1 MAAITRRM
9 AINNAHTILKNYR
22 KKINDANQYKEYLP
36 LVGQQIIE
44 RYKNNSDNYKTLL
57 DEATDSKSFFI
68 GMGDETL
75 ISYNN
80 ICDRLNNIFDLN
92 VSESK
97 KINGFIDEQFV
108 VRSAEEVITG
118 IRTVEIGRKLEYKL
132 GTADK
137 LQEDMKLFDRYYIEW
152 EVEDIDNNFSKE
164 HNVVEAATENIIDF
178 FDNSFSN
185 RYDRTF
191 YAVKEGRYIIKAK
204 IHDLKIGN
212 VIDTIEF
219 EQVVETGDETIM
231 SMDLQQKILR
241 ALQLIDWKVDLDF
254 AALTEAL
261 FKATGAI
268 IAIAAIATIAPE
280 LAAAI
285 VAIMTIG
292 MGIDAAINIIKGI
305 VQLSEALQLIDKARS
320 ERALQVGGE
329 KIKEGILNIGIGI
342 IEVLLK
348 KLTMKNLANARV
360 QVLKNVTPKTAALP
374 QTALSGSADT
384 LGVAAKSTATVPAV
398 TASTNEV
405 TVVLNKSAVQAMENV
420 AEMSILQSEKAAL
433 QEMVADNLQI
443 EIDKNNAI
451 LSIKNEVCSKT
462 IPNEI
467 YSALEA
473 SPKDYQLELFNMLS
487 NDIKYKLVQSD
498 NCKWITHELK
508 GYDITKD
515 NVGEYLK
522 LEHINGVMKI
532 NLDWP
537 YYGGYNPETIKGLD
551 YLFTIGDGKLEISRM
566 GSDTGNALGF
576 GKNDDGSWPTAAQR
590 GLLKNSKQSFVT
602 TGVMDMK
609 LYKQIVDILADNKIT
624 KSVKVQKIQDIYK
637 SRNINITI
645 RKIDNL
651 FDDFNKFPYKS
662 EIIGNNSIKD
672 AIRIFKLENIG
683 NEIYGYCGKAN
694 RWKDLEGGANQMN
707 TVFSLK
713 TMIEL
718 SIVTDV
724 KENVPVRSK

>member
-1 MAAITRRM
+1 MAKITRRM

-44 RYKNNSDNYKTLL
+44 RYKNNSNNYKTLL
-57 DEATDSKSFFI
+57 DEAADSKSFFI
-68 GMGDETL
+68 GMEDETL
-75 ISYNN
+75 ISYVNT
-80 ICDRLNNIFDLN
+80 CDRLNNIFDLN

-97 KINGFIDEQFV
+97 KINGFVDETFV
-108 VRSAEEVITG
+108 VRSAEEIITG
-118 IRTVEIGRKLEYKL
+118 IRTVEIGRKVEYKL

-137 LQEDMKLFDRYYIEW
+137 LQEDMKLFNRYYIEW

-164 HNVVEAATENIIDF
+164 HNTVEAAAENIIDF

-219 EQVVETGDETIM
+219 EQIVETGDKTIM

-241 ALQLIDWKVDLDF
+241 ALQLTDWKVDLDF
-254 AALTEAL
+254 VALSQAL
-261 FKATGAI
+261 FVATGVI
-268 IAIAAIATIAPE
+268 VAIAAIATVAPE

-285 VAIMTIG
+285 VAVMTIG

-329 KIKEGILNIGIGI
+329 KIKEGILNIGEGI
-342 IEVLLK
+342 IEALLA

-384 LGVAAKSTATVPAV
+384 LGVAAKSAATVPAV
-398 TASTNEV
+398 TSSTNEV

-420 AEMSILQSEKAAL
+420 AQMSVLQSEKVAL

-451 LSIKNEVCSKT
+451 LSIKNEICSKT

-487 NDIKYKLVQSD
+487 NDIKYQLVQSD
-498 NCKWITHELK
+498 KCKWITDELF
-508 GYDITKD
+508 GYDITKE
-515 NVGEYLK
+515 NVSDYLK
-522 LEHINGVMKI
+522 LEYIDGDMKI

-537 YYGGYNPETIKGLD
+537 FYGGYKPESIKGLD
-551 YLFTIGDGKLEISRM
+551 YLFTKGDGKIEISRM
-566 GSDTGNALGF
+566 GGDFGVALGY
-576 GKNDDGSWPTAAQR
+576 GRNADGTFPSAAAR
-590 GLLKNSKQSFVT
+590 SLLKTEKQSFVT
-602 TGVMDMK
+602 TGIMDLK
-609 LYKQIVDILADNKIT
+609 KYKDIVDVFADKDLNN
-624 KSVKVQKIQDIYK
+624 K
-637 SRNINITI
+637 SRLKLLKEKYNISIA
-645 RKIDNL
+645 KFNL
-651 FDDFNKFPYKS
+651 LKNDFLNFPKRS
-662 EIIGNNSIKD
+662 EIAGENSIKD
-672 AIRIFKLENIG
+672 AIRIFQLDVD
-683 NEIYGYCGKAN
+683 NEIYGYCGQAEKWN
-694 RWKDLEGGANQMN
+694 DLEGGANQMN
-707 TVFSLK
+707 TVFSLN
-713 TMIEL
+713 TMIKCG
-718 SIVTDV
+718 IITNV
-724 KENVPVRSK
+724 KRNVPIRSK

>member
-118 IRTVEIGRKLEYKL
+118 IRTVEIGRKVEYKL

-164 HNVVEAATENIIDF
+164 HNTVEAAAENIIDF

-261 FKATGAI
+261 FKATGVI

-329 KIKEGILNIGIGI
+329 KIKEGILNIGVGI

-384 LGVAAKSTATVPAV
+384 LGIAAKSTATVPAV
-398 TASTNEV
+398 TSSTNEV
-405 TVVLNKSAVQAMENV
+405 TVILNKSAVQAMENV
-420 AEMSILQSEKAAL
+420 AQMSVLQSEKVAL
-433 QEMVADNLQI
+433 QEMISTEKLPGIDSLLQGENERNQLI
-443 EIDKNNAI
+443 QKT
-451 LSIKNEVCSKT
+451 IKNETSYT
-462 IPNEI
+462 IPRDNPIVKQIEQETASEVLRELASKNNIKKQMASKIKEVGWTEEI
-467 YSALEA
+467 FAEKVVKPISTLTDE
-473 SPKDYQLELFNMLS
+473 ELQKIKKVNDVIS
-487 NDIKYKLVQSD
+487 NPTNDTWMSKVISEDAYK
-498 NCKWITHELK
+498 
-508 GYDITKD
+508 
-515 NVGEYLK
+515 EY
-522 LEHINGVMKI
+522 ISNGK
-532 NLDWP
+532 
-537 YYGGYNPETIKGLD
+537 
-551 YLFTIGDGKLEISRM
+551 R
-566 GSDTGNALGF
+566 SDTVFGCVTKAADVAEYKTYEDFYEQLGLHYE
-576 GKNDDGSWPTAAQR
+576 GT
-590 GLLKNSKQSFVT
+590 
-602 TGVMDMK
+602 
-609 LYKQIVDILADNKIT
+609 
-624 KSVKVQKIQDIYK
+624 
-637 SRNINITI
+637 
-645 RKIDNL
+645 
-651 FDDFNKFPYKS
+651 PYKS
-662 EIIGNNSIKD
+662 ADKMYIIRYISPNTEKNVCRNFGGTTVDEKKRIMNLYGLDDEHAFVQKDPFVGNGATKTPSNEYGSIEFNAFKPCKIED
-672 AIRIFKLENIG
+672 GAAIYELCRTAENPKLVAVRH
-683 NEIYGYCGKAN
+683 K
-694 RWKDLEGGANQMN
+694 NQWY
-707 TVFSLK
+707 TLGEK
-713 TMIEL
+713 
-718 SIVTDV
+718 
-724 KENVPVRSK
+724 K

>member
-1 MAAITRRM
+1 M

-36 LVGQQIIE
+36 LVGEQIIE

-57 DEATDSKSFFI
+57 DEAADSKSFFI
-68 GMGDETL
+68 GMEDETL
-75 ISYNN
+75 ISYVNT
-80 ICDRLNNIFDLN
+80 CDRLNNIFDLN

-97 KINGFIDEQFV
+97 KINGFVDENFV

-118 IRTVEIGRKLEYKL
+118 IRTVEIGRKVEYKL

-137 LQEDMKLFDRYYIEW
+137 LQEDMKLFNRYYIEW

-164 HNVVEAATENIIDF
+164 HNTVEAAAENIIDF

-219 EQVVETGDETIM
+219 EQIVETGDETIM

-261 FKATGAI
+261 FKATGVI

-280 LAAAI
+280 VAAAI
-285 VAIMTIG
+285 VAIMTIE

-329 KIKEGILNIGIGI
+329 KIKEGILNIGVGI

-384 LGVAAKSTATVPAV
+384 LGVTAKSTATVPAV
-398 TASTNEV
+398 TSSTNEV

-420 AEMSILQSEKAAL
+420 AQMSILQSEKAAL

-487 NDIKYKLVQSD
+487 NDIKYQLVQSD
-498 NCKWITHELK
+498 KCKWITDELF
-508 GYDITKD
+508 GYDITK
-515 NVGEYLK
+515 
-522 LEHINGVMKI
+522 
-532 NLDWP
+532 
-537 YYGGYNPETIKGLD
+537 
-551 YLFTIGDGKLEISRM
+551 
-566 GSDTGNALGF
+566 
-576 GKNDDGSWPTAAQR
+576 
-590 GLLKNSKQSFVT
+590 
-602 TGVMDMK
+602 
-609 LYKQIVDILADNKIT
+609 
-624 KSVKVQKIQDIYK
+624 
-637 SRNINITI
+637 
-645 RKIDNL
+645 
-651 FDDFNKFPYKS
+651 
-662 EIIGNNSIKD
+662 
-672 AIRIFKLENIG
+672 
-683 NEIYGYCGKAN
+683 
-694 RWKDLEGGANQMN
+694 
-707 TVFSLK
+707 
-713 TMIEL
+713 
-718 SIVTDV
+718 
-724 KENVPVRSK
+724 ENVSYTQKLWIG